1 MKEKLKVSFDDFG
14 VLVNRGVKIT
24 RVELKD
30 VRLPVQL
37 QRAMAAEAES
47 LREAKAKLIAA
58 EGEQKS
64 AKALKEAAEIMG
76 KCVQESRL
84 LEE

>member
-1 MKEKLKVSFDDFG
+1 MPCV
-14 VLVNRGVKIT
+14 RGVKIT

-64 AKALKEAAEIMG
+64 AKALKEAAEIMC
-76 KCVQESRL
+76 KFSILVFWSFAFDHKTFASRS
-84 LEE
+84 